1 MSQKKQYAKEDN
13 LFFCMLIEY
22 QNMSYKYSILDIFVC
37 FCIIYRHIRPMLH
50 FVSLLHIYYCS
61 WLLIIELNPK
71 EDEWKAKLFL
81 LMCYGLTSWQLN
93 AGDHW
98 ENAFTKGSCIYRLI
112 HIMRS
117 VFRQRKTFCYT
128 ILLINSPFGYFLFI
142 REIKT
147 YNVCDKIYCMLSF
160 SILLDLINMSQ
171 IDYKK

>member
-1 MSQKKQYAKEDN
+1 
-13 LFFCMLIEY
+13 ML
-22 QNMSYKYSILDIFVC
+22 D
-37 FCIIYRHIRPMLH
+37 

-112 HIMRS
+112 LIIRS
-117 VFRQRKTFCYT
+117 VFWKKKTFCY
-128 ILLINSPFGYFLFI
+128 ILLLINSQLGWLFVDSQNKKYI
-142 REIKT
+142 VYYRRHCLKR
-147 YNVCDKIYCMLSF
+147 F
-160 SILLDLINMSQ
+160 SILLFRINMSHSQ
-171 IDYKK
+171 SDK